1 MPTTSEKQKRTMLAV
16 AHGWRPTGKAK
27 GISRSVA
34 KEFVKADKAAGRLKQ
49 GRRAMRPKKHKG
61 NPY

>member
-1 MPTTSEKQKRTMLAV
+1 MLAV